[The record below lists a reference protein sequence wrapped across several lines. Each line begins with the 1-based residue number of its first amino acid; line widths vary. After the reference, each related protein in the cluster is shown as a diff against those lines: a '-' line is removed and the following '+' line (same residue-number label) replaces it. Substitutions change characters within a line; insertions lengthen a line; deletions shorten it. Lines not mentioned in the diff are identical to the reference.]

1 MEIYNHFEYGKR
13 IASTLKAIDHHQGR
27 KRFFEAHGLEDLF
40 ELEEVLSS
48 VNGTILIA
56 VDGCESESNYN
67 RADGVMDTRHYA
79 YIIASPTIGDQPAS
93 ITAAIDKSRKLCKQV
108 RNLLL
113 HDPDLMGYL
122 NRNTEMNGIGPIGD
136 NFYGCMLS
144 FSIDEPDDLQLN
156 PDDWKK

>member
-56 VDGCESESNYN
+56 VDGCESESSYN
-67 RADGVMDTRHYA
+67 GADCVMDTRHYA
-79 YIIASPTIGDQPAS
+79 YILACHALSDQPAS
-93 ITAAIDKSRKLCKQV
+93 ITAAINKSRKLCKQV

-113 HDPDLMGYL
+113 SDINLLGFL

-144 FSIDEPDDLQLN
+144 FEINEPDELQLD
-156 PDDWKK
+156 PDAWKK